1 MSLDTISPN
10 ETGKRAER
18 FYCSF
23 YNMFA
28 QMN

>member
-1 MSLDTISPN
+1 MSFDTIPPN

-18 FYCSF
+18 FYSSF

-28 QMN
+28 QIN

>member
-1 MSLDTISPN
+1 MSFDTIPPN

-18 FYCSF
+18 FYCPF

-28 QMN
+28 ETN